1 MRLALVSVAAMI
13 AVMRAIII
21 ALPLAL
27 LACAKDQAPAP
38 PPQPASAPV
47 PVAPKPAPAPVS
59 LGDNWIDAPRSAGDW
74 VYRRDSRGSVALF
87 GPVGANASFL
97 IRCDSAA
104 RRIYL
109 SRAGAFEGDEAGMMT
124 IRVTTGAKSFPVRN
138 NGDAPAY
145 VAAALPVNEPHLDA
159 IAFSRGRFLVSV
171 KGKNDLV
178 IPSWPEIARVIE
190 DCRA

>member
-1 MRLALVSVAAMI
+1 MRLAPFCV
-13 AVMRAIII
+13 AVMIKSMRVFIL
-21 ALPLAL
+21 ALPLIL
-27 LACAKDQAPAP
+27 LACAKEQTPAP

-47 PVAPKPAPAPVS
+47 TAAPKPAPSPVS
-59 LGDNWIDAPRSAGDW
+59 LSDNWQDAPRSAGDW

-87 GPVGANASFL
+87 GPSGADASFI
-97 IRCDSAA
+97 IRCESTA

-109 SRAGAFEGDEAGMMT
+109 SRAGAFPGADTGMMT
-124 IRVTTGAKSFPVRN
+124 IRASSGLKSFTVKN
-138 NGDAPAY
+138 NGDTPAY
-145 VAAALPVNEPHLDA
+145 VAVALPVNEPQLDA

-171 KGKNDLV
+171 KGAADLV

>member
-1 MRLALVSVAAMI
+1 MRVVIL
-13 AVMRAIII
+13 
-21 ALPLAL
+21 ALPLVL
-27 LACAKDQAPAP
+27 LACAKEPAP
-38 PPQPASAPV
+38 PPKAAPAPITA
-47 PVAPKPAPAPVS
+47 APKPRAAPTPVS
-59 LGDNWIDAPRSAGDW
+59 LNDNWQDAPRSAGDW

-87 GPVGANASFL
+87 GANNADASFI

-109 SRAGAFEGDEAGMMT
+109 SRAGALAGGDNAVMT
-124 IRVTTGAKSFPVRN
+124 IRASTGIKSFTVKN
-138 NGDAPAY
+138 NGDRPSY
-145 VAAALPVNEPHLDA
+145 VATELPVNEPQLDA

-171 KGKNDLV
+171 KGAADLV

>member
-1 MRLALVSVAAMI
+1 MI
-13 AVMRAIII
+13 KSMRAIIL
-21 ALPLAL
+21 ALPLIL
-27 LACAKDQAPAP
+27 LACAKEQPPAP

-47 PVAPKPAPAPVS
+47 AVAPKSAPPPVS
-59 LGDNWIDAPRSAGDW
+59 FSDNWQDAPRSNGDW

-87 GPVGANASFL
+87 GPNGADASFI

-109 SRAGAFEGDEAGMMT
+109 SRAGALPSGDSAMMT
-124 IRVTTGAKSFPVRN
+124 IRTSNAIKAFAAKN
-138 NGDAPAY
+138 NGDTPAY
-145 VAAALPVNEPHLDA
+145 VAVALPVNEPQLDA
-159 IAFSRGRFLVSV
+159 MAFSRGRFLVSV
-171 KGKNDLV
+171 KGKADLV